1 MTQQLE
7 CFFEPMDTW
16 FFRESRPQGSMG
28 SSELGSVFPPPVRT
42 LLGAVRTAIGDA
54 WHVQHGTDWRDFENN
69 AGLRRLIG
77 FGDELGALQ
86 VQGPWLQ
93 RGAQRLYP
101 VPFNLMH
108 KKDVYFLMGLGSA
121 VFCDLGTVRLPALPK
136 AVKGLGEDLA
146 GAKPAE
152 GAWLT
157 QEGWQAVLQGKA
169 PAAKEVVLRSDLYQP
184 EPRLGIGRCNQRGAV
199 QEGLLY
205 QTRHLRM
212 ADGVS
217 VCMAL
222 QGLDDH
228 FARLNMPEHLLVRLG
243 GEGRQ
248 AMLTLKELQ
257 KDSRT
262 VAMPALEKGSD
273 SQPTAVLYAL
283 TPSPCAP
290 DQPAGIPLGFE
301 RKALPDGTDVWE
313 GYMGD
318 VKLRIFCAITGRTI
332 REGGW
337 DLARH
342 QARAVQSFSPAG
354 SALYVTVLEGDITSL
369 HGQPQGNQSQW
380 GRGHYC
386 IGRVPAL
393 A

>member
-1 MTQQLE
+1 MTKQLE

-54 WHVQHGTDWRDFENN
+54 WHAQHGSSWRDFENN
-69 AGLRRLIG
+69 VGLRSLIG
-77 FGDELGALQ
+77 FGDDLGTLQ
-86 VQGPWLQ
+86 VRGPWLQ
-93 RGAQRLYP
+93 RGSQRLYP
-101 VPFNLMH
+101 APFNLMH
-108 KKDVYFLMGLGSA
+108 KKDVYFLMGLGGA
-121 VFCDLGTVRLPALPK
+121 VRCDLGMVRLPLLPK

-157 QEGWQAVLQGKA
+157 QEGLQAVLQGKA
-169 PAAKEVVLRSDLYQP
+169 PAAKDVVQRNALYQP
-184 EPRLGIGRCNQRGAV
+184 EPRLGIGRDNQRGAV

-217 VCMAL
+217 VGMAL
-222 QGLDDH
+222 QGLDER
-228 FARLNMPEHLLVRLG
+228 FAALHMPEHLLVRLG

-248 AMLTLKELQ
+248 AMLSVQQPK
-257 KDSRT
+257 SSCA
-262 VAMPALEKGSD
+262 VPMPAIDKGD
-273 SQPTAVLYAL
+273 GSQPTAVLYAL
-283 TPSPCAP
+283 TSSACAA

-313 GYMGD
+313 GMLGG
-318 VKLRIFCAITGRTI
+318 VKLRVFCAITGRTI

-342 QARAVQSFSPAG
+342 QARAVQSFTPAG
-354 SALYVTVLEGDITSL
+354 CALYVTALEGDITTL
-369 HGQPQGNQSQW
+369 HDQPIGSQAQW
-380 GRGHYC
+380 GRGHYWV
-386 IGRVPAL
+386 GRVPAL